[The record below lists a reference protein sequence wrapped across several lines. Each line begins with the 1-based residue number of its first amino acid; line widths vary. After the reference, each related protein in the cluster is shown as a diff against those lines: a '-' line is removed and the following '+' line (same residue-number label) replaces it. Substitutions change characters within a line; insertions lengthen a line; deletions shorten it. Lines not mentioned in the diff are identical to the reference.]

1 MQKIT
6 FDTLACPACRLLLQS
21 NTPVTA
27 EAPMLDGVLACPG
40 CAIQIPVVQGFALFT
55 QALQGSLA
63 DACAALP
70 QLSAQLTPSAEYLSF
85 MHRRHVRR
93 IPDRYAAFQPFNEST
108 RAFYALLDLVR
119 AQLKPGELILDT
131 WGRTGWSGEMLAA
144 AFPEQHVISIW
155 EGNFDVL
162 GYMGYAHWLPAHRR
176 APNHDIVFVAPGSPM
191 PFRDS
196 QFALIHGLDSLHR
209 YAPPTFLGDML
220 RIARDDAPVIFPHVH
235 MDNSRPDPYFERGGA
250 ILHGR
255 RHQQRLEAAHAR
267 KTREVIVMAE
277 VTLFDA
283 DAGATLHS
291 ESDTHHYNGVVAL
304 VPPQWV
310 GAPLRQANLDLALP
324 HARAAVNALLRV
336 DSLNGCAVP
345 DPAALGGLMEDLLLR
360 HPCYADRLAGLAAT
374 PLSAQQLQVLFQL
387 GQLRTLEEVA
397 QRLQLSLDTVC
408 DQVHAMIKAELL
420 QLAPISSAM
429 ARLQSYYASQIV
441 RPLPQEETFEY
452 LWQLLPTLYQQR
464 PLLLCGMDDSAFGWS
479 EVELL
484 VPALQ
489 RGLHAMGVKPGDR
502 IAMLCAQHPEAVL
515 LSWACWRIGAV
526 VVPLRKELADA
537 PLLLAPLLERI
548 APTLLVVD
556 RPRHGAAALAACPVV
571 LLDALQEDAAAL
583 PHGCTTPE
591 LSALLDGWMELPASQ
606 DMPARAIHPDDPAVI
621 LFTSGSTG
629 TPKGVV
635 HSQRSLLQSG
645 QLAATEFAWHDQ
657 DILLSLGDCHTMSGL
672 RNPMV
677 AALFAGAGV
686 YLADD
691 SERQNVGKTLQAV
704 QRHGVTVLS
713 TGPAWLSMLALL
725 PAHLTLHPASL
736 RQILCTGA
744 PLQPALH
751 AALAQRM
758 ELDIV
763 DYYGLTETGGLCM
776 VFEHAAGASVA
787 SGKPVG
793 AVVQVC
799 DGAGLPLG
807 PGQAGE
813 LRVHSNQLM
822 TAYWADP
829 EQTAAI
835 ARNGWLYTGDIASH
849 DGLGNITLLGRHD
862 DQLKNEY
869 GDIVHPAPLERI
881 LCGHPQVREAAVT
894 AGPQGLVGLL
904 VVDDGFDLTAF
915 TAFCRQQAHASALP
929 RDLRVQAALP
939 YTAAGKLDRRAL
951 ATLNH
956 RKQQYV

>member
-6 FDTLACPACRLLLQS
+6 FDTLACPACRQPLTS
-21 NTPVTA
+21 DTA
-27 EAPMLDGVLACPG
+27 ITADTPMLEGLLACPA
-40 CAIQIPVVQGFALFT
+40 CAIQIPVLQGFALFT
-55 QALQGSLA
+55 QALQGSAA
-63 DACAALP
+63 DARAALP
-70 QLSAQLTPSAEYLSF
+70 QLTAQLTPSAEYLSF

-119 AQLKPGELILDT
+119 TQLKPGDLILDT

-144 AFPEQHVISIW
+144 AFPQQHVISIW

-191 PFRDS
+191 PFRDD
-196 QFALIHGLDSLHR
+196 QFALVHGLDSLHR
-209 YAPPTFLGDML
+209 YAPLTFLGDTL

-235 MDNSRPDPYFERGGA
+235 MANSEPSPYFERGGT
-250 ILHGR
+250 IIHGQ
-255 RHQQRLEAAHAR
+255 RHQQRLAAAQAHAQ
-267 KTREVIVMAE
+267 REVIVMAE

-283 DAGATLHS
+283 NADTPLRS
-291 ESDTHHYNGVVAL
+291 EPDTPHYNGLVAL
-304 VPPQWV
+304 VPPHWT
-310 GAPLRQANLDLALP
+310 GAPLRRADLDLAQA
-324 HARAAVNALLRV
+324 HSRAVLNALLHI
-336 DSLNGCAVP
+336 DSLNGQAVP

-360 HPCYADRLAGLAAT
+360 HPCYAERLDRLQRTA
-374 PLSAQQLQVLFQL
+374 LSAEQLQILFQL
-387 GQLRTLEEVA
+387 GQLRTLAEVA
-397 QRLQLSLDTVC
+397 QRLHLPVEHVCREARAMLD
-408 DQVHAMIKAELL
+408 AELL
-420 QLAPISSAM
+420 QLAPVSGAM

-464 PLLLCGMDDSAFGWS
+464 ALLLCGIDDSAFGWS

-502 IAMLCAQHPEAVL
+502 IVMLCTQHPEAVL

-537 PLLLAPLLERI
+537 PLLLAPQLEHI
-548 APTLLVVD
+548 APKLLVLD
-556 RPRHGAAALAACPVV
+556 RARHGAAALATCPVV
-571 LLDALQEDAAAL
+571 LLDELREDAPAL
-583 PHGCTTPE
+583 PQDCSLPE
-591 LSALLDGWMELPASQ
+591 LSALLEDWMELPESHGL
-606 DMPARAIHPDDPAVI
+606 PARAVHPDDPAVI

-645 QLAATEFAWHDQ
+645 QMAATEFGWHDQ

-691 SERQNVGKTLQAV
+691 SERINVGKTLQAV
-704 QRHGVTVLS
+704 QRHGVSVLS
-713 TGPAWLSMLALL
+713 TGPAWLSMLNLL

-736 RQILCTGA
+736 RQILSTGA
-744 PLQPALH
+744 PLQSSLH

-758 ELDIV
+758 QLDII

-776 VFEHAAGASVA
+776 VFEHAPGAAQA
-787 SGKPVG
+787 SGRPVG
-793 AVVQVC
+793 AVVQIC

-807 PGQAGE
+807 PGQPGE

-822 TAYWADP
+822 ASYWADP
-829 EQTAAI
+829 QQTAAI
-835 ARNGWLYTGDIASH
+835 IRDGWLYTGDIASH
-849 DGLGNITLLGRHD
+849 DGAGNITMLGRHD

-869 GDIVHPAPLERI
+869 GDIVHPALLERI
-881 LCGHPQVREAAVT
+881 LCGHPQVREAAIT
-894 AGPQGLVGLL
+894 AGPQGLIGLL
-904 VVDDGFDLTAF
+904 VVEDGFDLTAF
-915 TAFCRQQAHASALP
+915 AAFCRQQAHAGVLP

-939 YTAAGKLDRRAL
+939 YTAAGKLDRQAL
-951 ATLNH
+951 ATLNP
-956 RKQQYV
+956 

>member
-6 FDTLACPACRLLLQS
+6 FDTLACPACRQPLSSDTQI
-21 NTPVTA
+21 TA
-27 EAPMLDGVLACPG
+27 DAPMLDGVLCCPA
-40 CAIQIPVVQGFALFT
+40 CAIQIPVIQGFALFT
-55 QALQGSLA
+55 QALQGSAA
-63 DACAALP
+63 DARAALP
-70 QLSAQLTPSAEYLSF
+70 QLAAQLTPSAKYLSF
-85 MHRRHVRR
+85 MHHRHVRR

-119 AQLKPGELILDT
+119 AQLQPGDLILDT

-144 AFPEQHVISIW
+144 LFPGQHVISIW

-162 GYMGYAHWLPAHRR
+162 GYMGYAHWLPAQRR
-176 APNHDIVFVAPGSPM
+176 APNHDIVFVAPGSPQ
-191 PFRDS
+191 PFRDD

-209 YAPPTFLGDML
+209 YAPLTFLGDML
-220 RIARDDAPVIFPHVH
+220 RIARDTAPIIFPHVH
-235 MDNSRPDPYFERGGA
+235 MANSEPDPYFERGGA
-250 ILHGR
+250 IMHGR
-255 RHQQRLEAAHAR
+255 RHQQRLAQAHTRAQ
-267 KTREVIVMAE
+267 REVIVMAE
-277 VTLFDA
+277 VALFNA
-283 DAGATLHS
+283 NAGTTLHS
-291 ESDTHHYNGVVAL
+291 EPDTHHYNGVVAL
-304 VPPQWV
+304 VPPQWQA
-310 GAPLRQANLDLALP
+310 APLRRADLDLARP
-324 HARAAVNALLRV
+324 QSRAVLNGLLHI
-336 DSLNGCAVP
+336 DSLNGGAVP
-345 DPAALGGLMEDLLLR
+345 DPAALGGLMEDLLVR

-374 PLSAQQLQVLFQL
+374 SLSAQQLQILFQL

-397 QRLQLSLDTVC
+397 QRLQLPVEQVC
-408 DQVHAMIKAELL
+408 RQARAMVDAELL
-420 QLAPISSAM
+420 QLAPISGAM

-464 PLLLCGMDDSAFGWS
+464 PMLLCGIDGSTFGWS

-489 RGLHAMGVKPGDR
+489 RGLHAMGIKPGDR
-502 IAMLCAQHPEAVL
+502 IVMLCAQHPEAVL
-515 LSWACWRIGAV
+515 LSWASWRIGAV

-537 PLLLAPLLERI
+537 PALLASLLERI
-548 APTLLVVD
+548 SPTLLLLD
-556 RPRHGAAALAACPVV
+556 RPRLGAAALATCPVV
-571 LLDALQEDAAAL
+571 LLDELREDALAL
-583 PHGCTTPE
+583 PQDCALPE
-591 LSALLDGWMELPASQ
+591 LSALLEAWLDLPDSHST
-606 DMPARAIHPDDPAVI
+606 PARAVAPDDPAVI

-677 AALFAGAGV
+677 AALFAGATV

-713 TGPAWLSMLALL
+713 TGPAWLSMLHLL

-736 RQILCTGA
+736 RQILSTGA
-744 PLQPALH
+744 PLQSPLH
-751 AALAQRM
+751 ASLVQRM

-776 VFEHAAGASVA
+776 VFGHAPGAAQA
-787 SGKPVG
+787 SGRPVG
-793 AVVQVC
+793 SVIQIC
-799 DGAGLPLG
+799 DSAGLPLG
-807 PGQAGE
+807 PGQPGE

-829 EQTAAI
+829 QQTAAI

-862 DQLKNEY
+862 DRLKNEY
-869 GDIVHPAPLERI
+869 GDVVHPAPLERAVCA
-881 LCGHPQVREAAVT
+881 LPHVREAAIT
-894 AGPQGLVGLL
+894 SGPQGLLGLL
-904 VVDDGFDLTAF
+904 VVDAGFDMAAFIEACRHQATADV
-915 TAFCRQQAHASALP
+915 LP
-929 RDLRVQAALP
+929 RQWHVQDALP
-939 YTAAGKLDRRAL
+939 YTAAGKLDRKSL
-951 ATLNH
+951 AHSLI
-956 RKQQYV
+956 KV